1 MGLRDSV
8 KLYAS
13 MTPEEKKKEI
23 KESELLRRKW
33 KQAREDLMGAHIDDF
48 DWINSL
54 TDEDREHWSKKIS
67 EYMDKMDKHPSE
79 PTRKTV
85 KLKSLPKGLDELLE
99 VTDKPIKLTSKPKT
113 IKLKSN
119 KKIVQ
124 DIDKLLKEVDTI
136 IKKQKKGALT
146 ITQVRSEIFNRVLKE
161 ADKQHNAGVLS
172 DGEYIMVVKKLNEG
186 DLKTAEDY
194 IMGPS
199 QIKELDKLIKQI
211 PKPLQIKKAKKTAKT
226 KAIQQLP
233 TEITEEYLMSLPRTK
248 KGTVSKASN
257 EFKALPVDKKILA
270 INLTKQQPKRSS
282 FAEEIEQV
290 EIDDDYLMNL
300 PKTKT
305 GLISRASKQFKALTK
320 DLQERALSLSNK
332 PRTEAKKTKQAE
344 AKAKLT
350 ARNKADKQSGQLKVI
365 KTGKTI
371 EEAKAE
377 IEAKKKAL
385 EDKKKAE
392 ASKPSA
398 IKETEAKL
406 KTDLRDFA
414 MAIKR
419 LPEISAI
426 SKLTEQECYSAKN
439 ALSDAFANKKIVS
452 ETIKQIKQNN
462 SLSQERVLELM
473 DVYDAVQNIELLKKY
488 KELI

>member
-1 MGLRDSV
+1 MEFVHPYDNYDKAELEWFRNLRPYEMLKFMKTEPEKYKKLMGIMARKHEMAV
-8 KLYAS
+8 A
-13 MTPEEKKKEI
+13 E
-23 KESELLRRKW
+23 ELLRR
-33 KQAREDLMGAHIDDF
+33 ETENY
-48 DWINSL
+48 INQL
-54 TDEDREHWSKKIS
+54 NKE
-67 EYMDKMDKHPSE
+67 
-79 PTRKTV
+79 RKTV
-85 KLKSLPKGLDELLE
+85 KLKSIPKHIDELLE
-99 VTDKPIKLTSKPKT
+99 VTDKPIRLRKT

-119 KKIVQ
+119 KKISQ
-124 DIDKLLKEVDTI
+124 DIDKLLKEVDAI
-136 IKKQKKGALT
+136 VKKQKKGALT

-172 DGEYIMVVKKLNEG
+172 DSEYVMVVKKLNEG

-199 QIKELDKLIKQI
+199 QIKEMDKLIKQL
-211 PKPLQIKKAKKTAKT
+211 PKPLKLKKAKKTAKE
-226 KAIQQLP
+226 IQMP
-233 TEITEEYLMSLPRTK
+233 VEITEEYLLSLPRTK
-248 KGTVSKASN
+248 KGTVSKASK

-282 FAEEIEQV
+282 FAEEMEQV

-320 DLQERALSLSNK
+320 DLQERAFSLSNK

-344 AKAKLT
+344 ARAKLT
-350 ARNKADKQSGQLKVI
+350 ARNKADKQSGQSKI
-365 KTGKTI
+365 INSGKTL
-371 EEAKAE
+371 EEAKAY

-385 EDKKKAE
+385 EEKKKAE

-414 MAIKR
+414 MAIRR

-426 SKLTEQECYSAKN
+426 SKLTEKERYSAKN
-439 ALSDAFANKKIVS
+439 ALSDAFSNKRVVS
-452 ETIKQIKQNN
+452 ETIKQIKHNK
-462 SLSQERVLELM
+462 SLPEERILELM